1 MPVGWRSNIKIM
13 SKKSALYTM
22 FSILGVVLIFHFL
35 IFFEV
40 IAYDKVWAGRLKSFE
55 EMRKFE
61 TFSILLNLSNMGV
74 LFIKYRLLNKGTTN
88 KIIDIIIWCFVVLF
102 ALNTL
107 GNLFAQNIYEL
118 IFGTLLTMVSA
129 ILCYIIV
136 RKEKKIST

>member
-1 MPVGWRSNIKIM
+1 
-13 SKKSALYTM
+13 M

-74 LFIKYRLLNKGTTN
+74 LFIKYRLLNKGKTN

-107 GNLFAQNIYEL
+107 GNLFAKNIYEL